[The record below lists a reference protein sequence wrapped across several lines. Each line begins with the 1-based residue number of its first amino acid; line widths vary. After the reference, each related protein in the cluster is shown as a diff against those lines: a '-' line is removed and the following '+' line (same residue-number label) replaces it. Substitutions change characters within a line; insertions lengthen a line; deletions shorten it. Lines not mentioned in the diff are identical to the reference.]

1 MQKTPLASGGM
12 GSVSIET
19 QPSLG
24 REVAV
29 KRAPPQLQPFLVR
42 EAQLTSHLEHP
53 NILPIYDLVR
63 DEDGAAAVRMR
74 LVRGQTWAQKISD
87 LGLEANLKILLQVC
101 NAVAYAHARQV
112 MHGDLKPEN
121 VMVGEFGEVTLL
133 DWGLAA
139 ALVPSDSL
147 PLAAERRGSWG
158 TPGYMAPETSGM
170 LAGEAGLPWP
180 GKAGAGTDVFQ
191 LGAILYHILAG
202 KAPYQADTVPDL
214 LALVWQASPPP
225 PAGPSGLVEV
235 VQKAMQRSVEHRY
248 VRVLDFRAA
257 VEDWM
262 KARLVEAALAAR
274 SPAEAEARLG
284 EMTAAPTELKQRVER
299 LRAEV
304 QRERNLALAMDPQRD
319 PGGRRLLMLA
329 IGVAWTAMPLLI
341 WAADVSLGDNA
352 VYPAMMILEDTLL
365 LGLAVAGA
373 LLWPRI
379 RQSQV
384 NRDAL
389 VVAGTT
395 LGGQFLLDLSFW
407 VQGLPAHAALAQ
419 HLLLWA
425 MAGAYQSL
433 YHPRLLPLVPIFGA
447 GWLLAVLWPSAV
459 YAALALSSGL
469 LTVGIARV
477 WWEERQAV

>member
-29 KRAPPQLQPFLVR
+29 KRAPPQFQPFLVR

-53 NILPIYDLVR
+53 NILPIYEMVQ
-63 DEDGAAAVRMR
+63 DEDGGAAVRMR
-74 LVRGQTWAQKISD
+74 LIRGQTWAQKIDS

-112 MHGDLKPEN
+112 MHGYLKPDN

-139 ALVPSDSL
+139 ALVPSDQPS
-147 PLAAERRGSWG
+147 PGRRS
-158 TPGYMAPETSGM
+158 
-170 LAGEAGLPWP
+170 P
-180 GKAGAGTDVFQ
+180 GKLGHTRLYGAGNVGKTGGGGWPALARCSRCRHRRVSTRGHPLPHPFREPRLPGGSCAGAALGGVARGAAAPAGSSGPGRSGSKSDAAAGRESLRASVGLSRSGRRLDEGPPGRGGA
-191 LGAILYHILAG
+191 LGALSSRGGGPLG
-202 KAPYQADTVPDL
+202 RDDGGSRR
-214 LALVWQASPPP
+214 AS
-225 PAGPSGLVEV
+225 
-235 VQKAMQRSVEHRY
+235 
-248 VRVLDFRAA
+248 
-257 VEDWM
+257 
-262 KARLVEAALAAR
+262 
-274 SPAEAEARLG
+274 
-284 EMTAAPTELKQRVER
+284 AAPGA
-299 LRAEV
+299 AEV
-304 QRERNLALAMDPQRD
+304 QRERRLALAMDPQRD

-329 IGVAWTAMPLLI
+329 VGTTWTAMPLLI
-341 WAADVSLGDNA
+341 WAAEARLGENV
-352 VYPAMMILEDTLL
+352 VYPAMMILEDGLL
-365 LGLAVAGA
+365 LVLAVAGA
-373 LLWPRI
+373 VLWPRI

-395 LGGQFLLDLSFW
+395 LGCQFLLDLSFW
-407 VQGLPAHAALAQ
+407 VQGFPPHAALAQ

-433 YHPRLLPLVPIFGA
+433 YHPRLLPLVPVFGA
-447 GWLLAVLWPSAV
+447 GWLVAIVWPSTV
-459 YAALALSSGL
+459 YAVLALSSGL
-469 LTVGIARV
+469 LTVGIAWV
-477 WWEERQAV
+477 WREERRDS

>member
-1 MQKTPLASGGM
+1 M

-53 NILPIYDLVR
+53 NILPIYEMVQ
-63 DEDGAAAVRMR
+63 DEGGGAAVRMR
-74 LVRGQTWAQKISD
+74 LIRGQTWAQKIDS

-112 MHGDLKPEN
+112 MHGDLKPDN

-147 PLAAERRGSWG
+147 PMAADRRGSWG
-158 TPGYMAPETSGM
+158 TPGYMAPETSGRPE
-170 LAGEAGLPWP
+170 GEDGLPSP
-180 GKAGAGTDVFQ
+180 GAAGAGTDVFQ

-202 KAPYQADTVPDL
+202 NTAYQADHVQAL
-214 LALVWQASPPP
+214 LSAVWRAAPPP
-225 PAGPSGLVEV
+225 PPGPPGLVAV
-235 VQKAMQRSVEHRY
+235 VQKAMQRQVAHRY
-248 VRVLDFRAA
+248 ARVLDFRAA

-284 EMTAAPTELKQRVER
+284 EMTAVPAELRQRLE
-299 LRAEV
+299 LLKAEV
-304 QRERNLALAMDPQRD
+304 QRERQLALAMDPQRD

-329 IGVAWTAMPLLI
+329 VGTAWTAMPLLI
-341 WAADVSLGDNA
+341 WAAELRLGENV
-352 VYPAMMILEDTLL
+352 VYPAMMILEDGLL
-365 LGLAVAGA
+365 LALAVAGA
-373 LLWPRI
+373 MLWPRI

-407 VQGLPAHAALAQ
+407 VQGFPPHAALAQ

-433 YHPRLLPLVPIFGA
+433 YHPRLLPLVPVFGA
-447 GWLLAVLWPSAV
+447 GWLMAIL
-459 YAALALSSGL
+459 
-469 LTVGIARV
+469 
-477 WWEERQAV
+477 